1 MVETSVMPA
10 TIERGLR
17 CVRSLPACE
26 VEGEPR
32 FDAAAKRWIVE
43 MSLRIEHTGP
53 FVGTRTKWCVLLD
66 VTYPFGRVAFH
77 PASDGGIT
85 VTFPHQERNAVDREC
100 RGWRGGKLCL
110 DSPFRGER
118 RPTSARDPVGDA
130 EARLRWHVERALD
143 WLDSAAAGRL
153 LATGDPFEV
162 PSRPYSALR
171 EWAQRRVVHDETAAC
186 FSAWAGR
193 EKTIGVVRLG
203 AISEIGNAIGVAGFD
218 ERNGTTV
225 RTWAGRQLVP
235 AEEGLTGMWWLWPD
249 AIVVPP
255 WQCPGTWGELRRA
268 GKSLGVDV
276 DAVLQQL
283 APSLRGTKTNTLLL
297 LGYPI
302 PTRVGAPP
310 SEVHWDAVI
319 LPRLPTASG
328 KPPSGFRPNSRGWWQ
343 RDRHGAFGD
352 KMTLDY
358 LHTENWSGE
367 RLQARGRLSLP
378 LRDARIAILG
388 VGALGSCLAEQLVRA
403 GLANIAL
410 LDGDSVA
417 AGNVCRH
424 AATLAEVG
432 KTKVRAVA
440 HRLFQISPAVQVI
453 EIDRN
458 LGSDEHAIVE
468 TLEPYDLVVDCTA
481 SDDALALLAGGWWAI
496 PRVFASFSMGFGARR
511 LFSFGV
517 TGHAFP
523 QQRFAAD
530 VAPWLQDEA
539 ATWAD
544 GEELLEGAGCWSP
557 LFPAR
562 HDDVEMA
569 AAVCVKEVEALVSQR
584 PRKPRFRVF
593 EKHESAD
600 GFHGFSVHRDRELLE
615 VAES

>member
-1 MVETSVMPA
+1 MPSA
-10 TIERGLR
+10 IERGLR

-26 VEGEPR
+26 VEGEPK
-32 FDAAAKRWIVE
+32 FDASAKRWIVE
-43 MSLRIEHTGP
+43 MWLRIEHAGP
-53 FVGTRTKWCVLLD
+53 FVGSRTKWCVLLEA
-66 VTYPFGRVAFH
+66 TYPFGRVAFH
-77 PASDGGIT
+77 PASDRGLT
-85 VTFPHQERNAVDREC
+85 VTFPHQDRNAPDSEC

-118 RPTSARDPVGDA
+118 RATTARDPVGDV

-162 PSRPYSALR
+162 PSRPYSALK
-171 EWAQRRVVHDETAAC
+171 EWAQQRVVHDETAVG

-193 EKTIGVVRLG
+193 EKTIGAARLG
-203 AISEIGNAIGVAGFD
+203 AISGIGNAIGVAGFD

-225 RTWAGRQLVP
+225 RTWAGRHLVP
-235 AEEGLTGMWWLWPD
+235 AEEGLSGVWWLWPD

-255 WQCPGTWGELRRA
+255 WQCPGTWGELRRS

-283 APSLRGTKTNTLLL
+283 APSLRGSKTNTLLL

-310 SEVHWDAVI
+310 SEVHWDAVL
-319 LPRLPTASG
+319 LPRLSAASG

-352 KMTLDY
+352 KMTLEH

-378 LRDARIAILG
+378 LRDARVAILG

-424 AATLAEVG
+424 TATLVDVG

-440 HRLFQISPAVQVI
+440 HRLLQISPAVQVI
-453 EIDRN
+453 EVDRN
-458 LGSDEHAIVE
+458 LGGDQRAIVE
-468 TLEPYDLVVDCTA
+468 ALEPYDLVVDCTA
-481 SDDALALLAGGWWAI
+481 SDDALALLAGGWWSL
-496 PRVFASFSMGFGARR
+496 PRLFASFSMGFGARR

-517 TGHAFP
+517 AGHAFP
-523 QQRFAAD
+523 QRRFAAD

-562 HDDVEMA
+562 HDDVVMA
-569 AAVCVKEVEALVSQR
+569 AAVCVKEIEALASLR
-584 PRKPRFRVF
+584 PREPRFRVF
-593 EKHESAD
+593 EKQESAD
-600 GFHGFSVHRDRELLE
+600 GFHGFSALRKPASPDA
-615 VAES
+615 VAS